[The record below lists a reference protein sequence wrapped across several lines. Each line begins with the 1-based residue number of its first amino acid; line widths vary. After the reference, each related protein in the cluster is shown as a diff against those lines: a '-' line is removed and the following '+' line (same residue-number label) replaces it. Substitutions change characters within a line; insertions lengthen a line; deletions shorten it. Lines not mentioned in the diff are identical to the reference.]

1 MTTLTAVFLCLAV
14 LVLSP
19 ATGQGSG
26 IVSSCCLTTSNTKI
40 RVAQIS
46 SYFRQ
51 NTGRCPVEA
60 LVFTSVTGRKI
71 CSDPSDPW
79 AKKAKAVVD
88 ARRKSSTT
96 VTVSSQ
102 KTPDTTSS
110 LRKTTPSTPNATDLT
125 LDTTASTM
133 NKASSMLN
141 TKDKPLD

>member
-26 IVSSCCLTTSNTKI
+26 IVSACCLKTRNTKI

-51 NTGRCPVEA
+51 NVGRCPVEA

-71 CSDPSDPW
+71 CSDSSDPW

-96 VTVSSQ
+96 ELQLSPHNSFHAE
-102 KTPDTTSS
+102 
-110 LRKTTPSTPNATDLT
+110 RN
-125 LDTTASTM
+125 
-133 NKASSMLN
+133 
-141 TKDKPLD
+141 